1 MSRLGEVVVL
11 SNVQKTTAVK
21 ENEKKNQGIYSKQ
34 KRMIYLQKQILKK
47 WKEKALPD
55 RKVKI
60 MVRRKL
66 TEVRRVMQK

>member
-1 MSRLGEVVVL
+1 
-11 SNVQKTTAVK
+11 
-21 ENEKKNQGIYSKQ
+21 
-34 KRMIYLQKQILKK
+34 MIYLQKQILKK
-47 WKEKALPD
+47 WKGKALPD